1 MLFQDVDVAKKN
13 AAQFFNKNP
22 ESINQDIRIIQQWLQ
37 TQPHLPELMGKYY
50 QYDTHPNW
58 KYPIEEPKIANF
70 LLLNKYS
77 IEKTKQKIDM
87 YYTVRSVLVD
97 IFENSN
103 PRSSVMRHF
112 MDLT

>member
-50 QYDTHPNW
+50 QYDTHPN
-58 KYPIEEPKIANF
+58 
-70 LLLNKYS
+70 
-77 IEKTKQKIDM
+77 
-87 YYTVRSVLVD
+87 
-97 IFENSN
+97 
-103 PRSSVMRHF
+103 
-112 MDLT
+112 